1 MSNDTANSGEC
12 SPVLTR
18 IEKPNSGVG
27 NSGDMKEM
35 NLDESQESHVEEG
48 GQDNNQYNSNTTNSN
63 TETSLTRRERIKE
76 FLITNSL
83 LIGIVGSIGLAAA
96 YPPLGAVYLAPQITA
111 TYIAVM
117 YIFLLSGI
125 SLKSSELVNALKNY
139 KFNLA
144 VQTFNFMFVSVAS
157 WGLSRFLLSVG
168 ATSQNLADGLTIT
181 SCLPM
186 TINMVIVLTK
196 SSGGDEASA
205 VFNAAAGNLM
215 GVFLTPALVLMYLG
229 ESEGIDIGTVFL
241 KLAVRVLLPIFVGQ
255 IIQYKI
261 PVIKDYVAAR
271 KWYFKKST
279 EFALIF
285 IVYTVFCKTFYDD
298 NNGSNSGD
306 ATVGATVGEVFV
318 MVAVIGVW
326 ILVLMVADWG
336 VFMVLYKDCPELRV
350 FALFGGTHKTVAMG
364 IPLITALYEGDSRL
378 ALYTLPLLVW
388 HPAQL
393 VIGSAFAP
401 RLNKW
406 VEEERRRLDD
416 GEGVDDV
423 DEKEGNIL

>member
-1 MSNDTANSGEC
+1 
-12 SPVLTR
+12 
-18 IEKPNSGVG
+18 
-27 NSGDMKEM
+27 
-35 NLDESQESHVEEG
+35 
-48 GQDNNQYNSNTTNSN
+48 
-63 TETSLTRRERIKE
+63 
-76 FLITNSL
+76 
-83 LIGIVGSIGLAAA
+83 
-96 YPPLGAVYLAPQITA
+96 
-111 TYIAVM
+111 
-117 YIFLLSGI
+117 
-125 SLKSSELVNALKNY
+125 VNALKNY

-279 EFALIF
+279 EVSAGRSE
-285 IVYTVFCKTFYDD
+285 K
-298 NNGSNSGD
+298 GS
-306 ATVGATVGEVFV
+306 GERSE
-318 MVAVIGVW
+318 
-326 ILVLMVADWG
+326 
-336 VFMVLYKDCPELRV
+336 P
-350 FALFGGTHKTVAMG
+350 
-364 IPLITALYEGDSRL
+364 
-378 ALYTLPLLVW
+378 
-388 HPAQL
+388 Q
-393 VIGSAFAP
+393 
-401 RLNKW
+401 
-406 VEEERRRLDD
+406 RRLKIVSGMD
-416 GEGVDDV
+416 GGVDSV
-423 DEKEGNIL
+423 QGV